1 MVRDAQSGPAASR
14 AQVDDRRGT
23 AVGLAVE
30 ATDLLLAAD
39 DAIPPEVAVA
49 SGVSQAKGI
58 ETKTA

>member
-1 MVRDAQSGPAASR
+1 MVRDAQSGLAASR
-14 AQVDDRRGT
+14 VQVDDRRWAG
-23 AVGLAVE
+23 VGLAVE

-39 DAIPPEVAVA
+39 DAIPPAVAVA

>member
-1 MVRDAQSGPAASR
+1 MVRDAQSGLAASR

-23 AVGLAVE
+23 AVE